1 MRMPFL
7 LMILGVSGL
16 VATSVESFSGHDV
29 SAPSEMNQTRPQME
43 KEAISPYSVP
53 ETVTRLKKAVVDNG
67 FSVQFEIDLS
77 ANFAKKNLTAPPTAI
92 LGVCNAVHAH
102 AMLAE
107 DPRVLGQLPCRIAVT
122 ERDGRTLITWLDPK
136 MIGEFYEGERSA
148 QIAGEVA
155 KAMDTMVV
163 DATQE

>member
-1 MRMPFL
+1 
-7 LMILGVSGL
+7 
-16 VATSVESFSGHDV
+16 
-29 SAPSEMNQTRPQME
+29 ME